1 VLTPLCRETLTTARL
16 QALPEPLQ
24 ARPELVAL
32 REAVALAGGG
42 ASGPGRQRYLAAL
55 AFNLARLQRLDE
67 LLAAA
72 RAAGL
77 KLVPFKGALLA
88 RTHYGDPGARAMVDV
103 DLLCAPG
110 DLARAVEL
118 GRDLGLERYDM
129 EPFRRAR
136 GATHDVKL
144 ADRGVTIELHHR
156 LWHELRI
163 DNDVEPLIARATEVP
178 FGAATAWAPDEAD
191 HLYVVCVHAAT
202 HGFTGNAL
210 WMTDAALLAAG
221 ARGSWERV
229 RALAE
234 AAHGRVALA
243 AARDQLAA
251 AMPWLDLEL
260 ELDGDGDGGGA
271 AVRRAIVRRM
281 SPWLQRGEGELG
293 PWASRLVRPLL
304 FDRARDL
311 GSWALEKLAMWRAQ
325 SQ

>member
-1 VLTPLCRETLTTARL
+1 VLTPLCRETLTTVRL
-16 QALPEPLQ
+16 DALPGPLQ
-24 ARPELVAL
+24 TRPELVAL

-88 RTHYGDPGARAMVDV
+88 RTHYGDPGARAMGDV
-103 DLLCAPG
+103 
-110 DLARAVEL
+110 ARAVEL

-210 WMTDAALLAAG
+210 WMTDAALLAAS
-221 ARGSWERV
+221 ARGSWQRA

-251 AMPWLDLEL
+251 AMPWLDL
-260 ELDGDGDGGGA
+260 DGDVGGGA
-271 AVRRAIVRRM
+271 AVRRAIVRRL